1 MSAQLPCDGA
11 IGPSLKATGQLSPT
25 LTPAASD
32 GPLLVTVIVYWWT
45 TPSPAVT
52 VARPSLTL
60 TARSAVGSPTAKSLN
75 HVIPVA
81 CVLRGLRAPTDG
93 SVQLIPSRLATMNV
107 AALAPGSTSPARN
120 DSVAEY
126 VSNTTP

>member
-52 VARPSLTL
+52 VARPSSIVT
-60 TARSAVGSPTAKSLN
+60 TRSATSTTVVVSDALLFVPSGSLVGLET
-75 HVIPVA
+75 VA
-81 CVLRGLRAPTDG
+81 MFVWGPP
-93 SVQLIPSRLATMNV
+93 SVV
-107 AALAPGSTSPARN
+107 AGTL
-120 DSVAEY
+120 
-126 VSNTTP
+126 